1 MRGIRVGIVGAGP
14 AGLAT
19 AMYLRER
26 GVEHVT
32 VLERRERIGG
42 KCCTVTI
49 DGKAFDLGA
58 NYLTPGYHRTLGLAK
73 ELGCATHPAPK
84 RRAFDPATGTWHSL
98 IAAVTSGQN
107 LLVFPFA
114 VLRYLW
120 KSFTLRKLA
129 AAPGFRGVGA
139 MPELHVSFGQWLD
152 GNGMSSLRRLFA
164 VPIEVFGYGYLDEV
178 PAAYVVKYMTT
189 VNFLVVLAVGAGL
202 PIRWPKQFDLGYQHL
217 WERIVE
223 SRSLD
228 VRTSVQIQEIDRA
241 GPIRVTTDQGTFE
254 FDELV
259 IATSSPNDVLGVVAD
274 RTPEEEELFGA
285 VRQRDYWVTA
295 ARPTGVPNNLVDEIQ
310 LAPAPTLPPKGH
322 PWGLSKMHKASDV
335 VLYYSLVDGRLDERE
350 VDERI
355 RVDTQEMGA
364 APGAVVRREKWN
376 PYFPHV
382 SPEDFAAQ
390 WYERAEALQGRHH
403 TWYSGGLFAF
413 ELIEPILGYAD
424 DLARRIVEGAGRE
437 RIAVVGAG
445 PAGLSAAWYL
455 RAAGYGDVTVLEATD
470 RVGGKC
476 FTYESDGRP
485 IELGAFTVSPAY
497 EQTMKIARDVGAP
510 LVEQPRR
517 LAWEGGDRIRPI
529 RKVVLRDAGLVG
541 LTWAGLRYL
550 YLLWRLR
557 PVLGPPGFGALGASP
572 RRDELCEPFSSF
584 LERHRLTALTDMF
597 EMVIPDMGYGRLGN
611 VPAIY
616 ALKYIGAWNFA
627 TLTMVGLGLTSRW
640 PKRFAHGFG
649 HLWQQVGRTLD
660 VRTSVDIDRI
670 VRSAD
675 GVQIHAVESG
685 EETSYA
691 FDRLIVA
698 CPIDQVIDALDDP
711 SDDERYLAAHV
722 EYRDYRVSIASTE
735 GVPYQIIDSV
745 HELRDHRPWEI
756 LTAWPGLDRT
766 TFYVAGSGNHHDL
779 EEALREAYPGSK
791 VHELLVEQRWRYFP
805 HFDEQILKEGA
816 YERFERLQ
824 GSNRTVY
831 VGNLLAFETVENVV
845 EYSKAAVEAH
855 FGPVR
860 R

>member
-1 MRGIRVGIVGAGP
+1 VRDVRVGVIGAGP

-19 AMYLRER
+19 AMYLREQ
-26 GVEHVT
+26 GVEQVT
-32 VLERRERIGG
+32 VLERRDRIGG
-42 KCCTVTI
+42 KCCTVTV
-49 DGKAFDLGA
+49 DGDAFDLGA
-58 NYLTPGYHRTLGLAK
+58 NYLTPGYHRTLRLAK

-84 RRAFDPATGTWHSL
+84 RRAFDVATGTWNSL

-139 MPELHVSFGQWLD
+139 MSELHMSFGQWLD
-152 GNGMSSLRRLFA
+152 TNGMSSLRRLFA

-189 VNFLVVLAVGAGL
+189 INFLVVLAVGAGL

-223 SRSLD
+223 TRGLD
-228 VRTSVQIQEIDRA
+228 VRLDVRIETIDRA

-259 IATSSPNDVLGVVAD
+259 LACSSPKDVLEVVTD
-274 RTPEEEELFGA
+274 RTPEEEELFDA
-285 VRQRDYWVTA
+285 VRHRDYWVTA
-295 ARPTGVPNNLVDEIQ
+295 ARPTGVPNNLIDEIQ
-310 LAPAPTLPPKGH
+310 LSPAPTLPPKGH
-322 PWGLSKMHKASDV
+322 PWGLSKMHKGSDV
-335 VLYYSLVDGRLDERE
+335 VLYYTLVDGQLDERE

-364 APGAVVRREKWN
+364 VPGPVLRREKWN

-382 SPEDFAAQ
+382 SAEDFAAQ

-413 ELIEPILGYAD
+413 ELVEPILGYAE
-424 DLARRIVEGAGRE
+424 DLARRIVAGSGRE

-455 RAAGYGDVTVLEATD
+455 RGAGYGDVTVLEATD

-476 FTYESDGRP
+476 FTYESDGHP

-497 EQTMKIARDVGAP
+497 EQTMQIARDVGAP
-510 LVEQPRR
+510 LTAQPRR
-517 LAWEGGDRIRPI
+517 LAWEGGNRIRPI
-529 RKVVLRDAGLVG
+529 RKVVLRDAGLFG
-541 LTWAGLRYL
+541 LGLAGLRYL

-557 PVLGPPGFGALGASP
+557 PVLGPPGFGALAASP
-572 RRDELCEPFSSF
+572 QRDELCEPFAAW

-611 VPAIY
+611 VPTVY
-616 ALKYIGAWNFA
+616 ALKYIGVWNFV

-649 HLWQQVGRTLD
+649 YLWQQVGRTLN
-660 VRTSVDIDRI
+660 VRTDVQIDRI
-670 VRSAD
+670 VRSED
-675 GVQIHAVESG
+675 GVQIETIECG
-685 EETSYA
+685 ERNSYA

-698 CPIDQVIDALDDP
+698 CPIDQVIDALHDA
-711 SDDERYLAAHV
+711 SDDERYLAGHV
-722 EYRDYRVSIASTE
+722 QYRDYRVTIARTE
-735 GVPYQIIDSV
+735 GVPYQIIDAV
-745 HELRDHRPWEI
+745 HELRDRLPWEI
-756 LTAWPGLDRT
+756 LVAWPKIDHT
-766 TFYVAGSGNHHDL
+766 TFYVAGPNSDHDL
-779 EEALREAYPGSK
+779 DEALKEAYPGSK
-791 VHELLVEQRWRYFP
+791 VQELVFEQRWRYFP

-824 GSNRTVY
+824 GANRTVY

-845 EYSKAAVEAH
+845 EYSRAAVEAH
-855 FGPVR
+855 FGRVR
-860 R
+860 